1 MSGEKDDF
9 GDADDGVD
17 AAAAVSCARDND
29 GDSDNGCTF
38 WAASFAAIAASPH
51 VSKKLTVKWEV
62 MRVDAADEEG
72 GDQRPTGDDDA
83 LRNRKLA

>member
-1 MSGEKDDF
+1 MSGEKDGV
-9 GDADDGVD
+9 GDADDGVG

-29 GDSDNGCTF
+29 GDSDNGCAF
-38 WAASFAAIAASPH
+38 WAASFAAFAASPH

-62 MRVDAADEEG
+62 MRVDAAGEEG

-83 LRNRKLA
+83 WRNRKLA